1 MSGLPRVKQIMY
13 SNTTIA
19 NGVGIIAENDM
30 SGVNFRVQE
39 TVLGVGF
46 VIAAFGVL
54 ALVMFRNVA
63 LAQSSQNLTTNEWA
77 QWRRRSRA
85 AGYTLVFLG
94 ALNLAVVHFIMHTL
108 SGTMTFC
115 EGLFWRSLA
124 CMIVSVLGCYSVGVS
139 LFIDLDIFQWI
150 CFPCLL
156 HSTSTLLVFIGL
168 TSLPSSEATALY
180 ATYPCWALL
189 FTYCIVQE
197 PMGAAA
203 FAGTGGSFI
212 GMLLIVQPF
221 TGQQPAGTTTLYA
234 ARATGAA
241 LTIIGGMLAGMLAIT
256 IRRMGVRVHY
266 LLLSAWMSLYG
277 IVLSLAVPL
286 IQGRGPLAV
295 DGPLQTYA
303 AHSPH
308 FIICLGLFMLC
319 SCVSLLCLNWALQ
332 LENAGSI
339 SMVRERGRAGQGE
352 QKGEGER
359 SCGGSEK

>member
-1 MSGLPRVKQIMY
+1 
-13 SNTTIA
+13 
-19 NGVGIIAENDM
+19 
-30 SGVNFRVQE
+30 
-39 TVLGVGF
+39 
-46 VIAAFGVL
+46 
-54 ALVMFRNVA
+54 
-63 LAQSSQNLTTNEWA
+63 
-77 QWRRRSRA
+77 
-85 AGYTLVFLG
+85 
-94 ALNLAVVHFIMHTL
+94 
-108 SGTMTFC
+108 MTFC

-124 CMIVSVLGCYSVGVS
+124 CLILSVLGCYSVGVS

-197 PMGAAA
+197 PLGATA
-203 FAGTGGSFI
+203 FAGIGGSFI

-221 TGQQPAGTTTLYA
+221 AGQQAAGATVDAT
-234 ARATGAA
+234 RATGAA

-295 DGPLQTYA
+295 DGPLQAYA

-308 FIICLGLFMLC
+308 FAVCLGLFMLC

-339 SMVRERGRAGQGE
+339 SMVQVGILVSFQYVLDVSMGPTATSLLGVAGILLVLASCFAIYTARTAELGDPSAQPTVDGE
-352 QKGEGER
+352 YGQLEHGEPIPAARRTDAGCQPEYYLPAPAAARSALVHGER
-359 SCGGSEK
+359 YET

>member
-1 MSGLPRVKQIMY
+1 MTAVENSDAVVSP
-13 SNTTIA
+13 
-19 NGVGIIAENDM
+19 NDM
-30 SGVNFRVQE
+30 SSINFQVQQ

-46 VIAAFGVL
+46 VLAAFGVL
-54 ALVMFRNVA
+54 ALTLFRNVGF
-63 LAQSSQNLTTNEWA
+63 AQSSQNLTTNEWA

-94 ALNLAVVHFIMHTL
+94 AANLAVVHFIMHIL

-124 CMIVSVLGCYSVGVS
+124 CLVVSVLGCYSVGVS
-139 LFIDLDIFQWI
+139 LLLDLDIFQWI

-156 HSTSTLLVFIGL
+156 HSTSTLLVFVGL
-168 TSLPSSEATALY
+168 TSIPSSEATALY

-203 FAGTGGSFI
+203 VAGIGGSFI

-221 TGQQPAGTTTLYA
+221 AGHLPVGSTLDA
-234 ARATGAA
+234 THATGAA

-295 DGPLQTYA
+295 YGPLQAYA
-303 AHSPH
+303 DHSQL
-308 FIICLGLFMLC
+308 FVVCLGLFMLC

-339 SMVRERGRAGQGE
+339 SMVLRAREGRKA
-352 QKGEGER
+352 KD
-359 SCGGSEK
+359 